1 MQNEEEIMGYNQE
14 DWRNVDDSDN
24 SELFVNMLD
33 ATTAQTEVNRYKKKT
48 YQLLNIASGS
58 SVLDIGCGT
67 GDDVLA
73 LAELVGL
80 NGKVVGLDNS
90 KSLIEQ
96 ANERSKQKQFP
107 FEFRVGDVYKLNFAD
122 NTFDGCRADRVFQH
136 LQDRHQALS
145 EMIRVTRP
153 GGRIVVFDPD
163 WDTMI
168 VEAPDRDLTRKI
180 IDHFVDQLVLN
191 PWCGRE
197 SYKLFQQL
205 GLENVVVADTATFVL
220 MDFSTAKQ
228 LWKFDEVADLIR
240 EENPILADKVESWES
255 YLKQADDEG
264 VFFGAVTGFTVVGEK
279 SSS

>member
-73 LAELVGL
+73 LAELVGPD
-80 NGKVVGLDNS
+80 GKVVGIDNS
-90 KSLIEQ
+90 KSLIEE
-96 ANERSKQKQFP
+96 ANQKLKQTQFP
-107 FEFRVGDVYKLNFAD
+107 VEFRVGDVYKLDLAD
-122 NTFDGCRADRVFQH
+122 NTFDGCRADRVFMH
-136 LQDRHQALS
+136 LHDRQQALS

-153 GGRIVVFDPD
+153 GGRIVVNGPD
-163 WDTMI
+163 WDTLI

-180 IDHFVDQLVLN
+180 IDHYVEHLVLN
-191 PWCGRE
+191 PWSGRE
-197 SYKLFQQL
+197 LYKLLQQV

-220 MDFSTAKQ
+220 LDFSTAKQ

>member
-1 MQNEEEIMGYNQE
+1 MEHSKEEWQ
-14 DWRNVDDSDN
+14 DVDDFDDPKEFAN
-24 SELFVNMLD
+24 YLD
-33 ATTAQTEVNRYKKKT
+33 ANTAQNAVKRYKKKT
-48 YQLLNIASGS
+48 YQLLNIANGS

-73 LAELVGL
+73 MAELVGP
-80 NGKVVGLDNS
+80 NGKVVGIDKS
-90 KSLIEQ
+90 KSLIEE
-96 ANERSKQKQFP
+96 ANDRSNLEQVPVQFQI
-107 FEFRVGDVYKLNFAD
+107 GDVHKLDFAD

-240 EENPILADKVESWES
+240 EENPILADKVESWLS

-264 VFFGAVTGFTVVGEK
+264 FFFSAVTGFTVAGEK